1 MGYLRKHMS
10 YIRNL
15 FEKIT
20 GVAKLKEEAVKS
32 AAESIKLAEDA
43 KREAEE
49 AVKIAAA
56 ANNAAAAAKMAED
69 LAKLGPKE
77 RANATQQPYIAV
89 LETHVNDQNPRNGFF
104 ELDWNEYFVV
114 QLKTAGY
121 YGDTDEEIVDKW
133 FQDLCRGI
141 GAEEG
146 VPMDRRGSGY
156 INVNNL
162 GNGKSEIS

>member
-1 MGYLRKHMS
+1 MS

-15 FEKIT
+15 FEKFT
-20 GVAKLKEEAVKS
+20 GVAKIKEEAAQ
-32 AAESIKLAEDA
+32 AAADAIKLAEDA
-43 KREAEE
+43 KHEAEE
-49 AVKIAAA
+49 AIKIATA

-69 LAKLGPKE
+69 LAKLGPKD
-77 RANATQQPYIAV
+77 RANAKQEPYIAV

-121 YGDTDEEIVDKW
+121 YGDTDEEIVNKW

>member
-1 MGYLRKHMS
+1 MS

-15 FEKIT
+15 FEKFT
-20 GVAKLKEEAVKS
+20 GVAKLKEEAIKS

-49 AVKIAAA
+49 SLKIAAA
-56 ANNAAAAAKMAED
+56 ANNAVAAAKMAEE
-69 LAKLGPKE
+69 LSKLGPKE
-77 RANATQQPYIAV
+77 RATANQEPYIAV

-141 GAEEG
+141 GSEEG
-146 VPMDRRGSGY
+146 VSMDRRGSGY